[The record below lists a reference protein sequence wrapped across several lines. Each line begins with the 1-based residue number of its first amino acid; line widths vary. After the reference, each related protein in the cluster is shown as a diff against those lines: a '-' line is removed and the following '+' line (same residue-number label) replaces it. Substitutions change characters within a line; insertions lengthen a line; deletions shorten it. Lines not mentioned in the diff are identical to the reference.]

1 MGTDYGYAGNGPPP
15 KVPPPSI
22 FAGEQ
27 RLKTL
32 ETSPRLEDLEFIA
45 AYPRNT
51 ESPLIRFIV
60 DMAQTVST
68 FDATA
73 K

>member
-1 MGTDYGYAGNGPPP
+1 ML
-15 KVPPPSI
+15 PPSI

-27 RLKTL
+27 RLKPL
-32 ETSPRLEDLEFIA
+32 DALPQLEDLEFIA

-68 FDATA
+68 FDAKA